1 MEKHHHSQAQATASE
16 VNVQDDPRARDL
28 LRRAFEKT
36 YRWPKDFTGFEA
48 DLILS
53 HQGRAVKGTVRVKL
67 GEDVTVTLP
76 DEDLKQWAQGQI
88 GMMAVHRGPR
98 TFEASDGRHKLT
110 LGEEDNHPLGRLVF
124 IHGDG
129 MNSRYRIRED
139 RIQQIQRTP
148 PHVKFT
154 INVEESLPTKD
165 GRFLTSRYSVY
176 YFSSDGQLRQV
187 ENYWDTPAQAGDL
200 YLPGQ
205 RRVSFAENGE
215 VVTRT
220 LHFQGHRLL

>member
-1 MEKHHHSQAQATASE
+1 MEKHHHSQATAAE
-16 VNVQDDPRARDL
+16 VNVQDDPKAHDL

-48 DLILS
+48 DLILG
-53 HQGRAVKGTVRVKL
+53 HQGRAAKGTVRVKL
-67 GEDVTVTLP
+67 GEDVAVTLP

-98 TFEASDGRHKLT
+98 PFEASDGRFKLT
-110 LGEEDNHPLGRLVF
+110 LGEEENHPFGRLVF

-129 MNSRYRIRED
+129 MNSRYRIREN
-139 RIQQIQRTP
+139 RIQQIHRTP

-154 INVEESLPTKD
+154 INVEESLNTKD
-165 GRFLTSRYSVY
+165 GKFLTSRYSVY
-176 YFSSDGQLRQV
+176 YFSPDGQLRQA
-187 ENYWDTPAQAGDL
+187 ETYSDTPALVDNL

-220 LHFQGHRLL
+220 ILFQGHRLL